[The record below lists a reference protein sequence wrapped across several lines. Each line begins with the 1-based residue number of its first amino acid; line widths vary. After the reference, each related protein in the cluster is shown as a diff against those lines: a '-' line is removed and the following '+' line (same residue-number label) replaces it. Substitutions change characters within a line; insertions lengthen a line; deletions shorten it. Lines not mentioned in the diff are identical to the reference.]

1 MWHSDYS
8 QGCGFAI
15 YSSSTILG
23 HGGLRMGAR
32 FSRSRGLALASVVAA
47 LVIAVAGTDQ
57 AQARAKSKREARP
70 RAIHGPNYHPPYA
83 DIVID
88 DKSGLVLHEVSAD
101 EPRHPRR

>member
-1 MWHSDYS
+1 LENNFREVWHSDYS
-8 QGCGFAI
+8 QGCGFAV
-15 YSSSTILG
+15 YSSGTILG

-70 RAIHGPNYHPPYA
+70 RAIHGLNYTRPMLTSSSTTSPA
-83 DIVID
+83 
-88 DKSGLVLHEVSAD
+88 SCCT
-101 EPRHPRR
+101 R